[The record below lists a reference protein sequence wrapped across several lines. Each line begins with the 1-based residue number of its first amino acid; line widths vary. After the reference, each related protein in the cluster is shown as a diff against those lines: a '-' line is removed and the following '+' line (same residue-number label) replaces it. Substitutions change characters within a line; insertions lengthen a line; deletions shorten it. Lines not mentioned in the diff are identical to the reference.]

1 VIAAAV
7 DCQAIVALIHR
18 IVTSLSIGGNGVT
31 RLRIALI
38 SFRLAAA
45 TLGLAA
51 ICVGPMQAL
60 AKAKHHK
67 AAPPAAS
74 AKPAATDASD
84 TANEPASKDKSPPNN
99 AATDAGDETEVPA
112 SEAATVNAPV
122 TWPATDIAIAKARCA
137 VILKRINAVAIEEA
151 PIKEGACG
159 APAPI
164 QLISIGNKPQIS
176 ISPPA
181 ILTCDMAEALST
193 WVENDLQPLAR
204 QHLGAEI
211 IKIETMSSYSCRN
224 AYGRKHGRLSE
235 HGVANALDIRGFVT
249 ASAKTAYVLEDWGT
263 PQREILARIAAAKAA
278 AERMAADKAAAEKA
292 MQTNQLAAKSKPGAA
307 PVAVPGT
314 PPSATASTLGG
325 PAAGIARTTIADG
338 ISKLTVTIPGAKPQ
352 DQSATGF
359 AVTEPN
365 KLGGPKLTPAEKF
378 STQAALKIQDKAL
391 TVASKTQF
399 LHLAHDA
406 ACKIFGTTLGPEANA
421 EHRNHFHVDM
431 AARKVTK
438 ICD

>member
-1 VIAAAV
+1 MARNCLHLACLALGISVISLLPFEAV
-7 DCQAIVALIHR
+7 
-18 IVTSLSIGGNGVT
+18 
-31 RLRIALI
+31 
-38 SFRLAAA
+38 
-45 TLGLAA
+45 
-51 ICVGPMQAL
+51 

-67 AAPPAAS
+67 AAAPAAS
-74 AKPAATDASD
+74 LKPAV
-84 TANEPASKDKSPPNN
+84 PASEDQDTQDQALEKKALQASPP
-99 AATDAGDETEVPA
+99 ADSETEVPA
-112 SEAATVNAPV
+112 TEAATVNAPHI
-122 TWPATDIAIAKARCA
+122 WPAADIAAAKARCTA
-137 VILKRINAVAIEEA
+137 ILKRINAVAIEEA

-164 QLISIGNKPQIS
+164 QLISIGKKPQIS

-181 ILTCDMAEALST
+181 IITCDLAEALST
-193 WVENDLQPLAR
+193 WVEHDLQPLAKE
-204 QHLGAEI
+204 HLGAEI

-224 AYGRKHGRLSE
+224 AYGRKNGKLSE

-278 AERMAADKAAAEKA
+278 AEKMAADKAAAEKA

-307 PVAVPGT
+307 PVAAPGT

-359 AVTEPN
+359 AVTEPS

-378 STQAALKIQDKAL
+378 SQPATLKVQDKAV
-391 TVASKTQF
+391 TAANKIQF
-399 LHLAHDA
+399 LHAAHEA
-406 ACKIFGTTLGPEANA
+406 ACQIFGTTLGPEANA

-431 AARKVTK
+431 AERKVKK